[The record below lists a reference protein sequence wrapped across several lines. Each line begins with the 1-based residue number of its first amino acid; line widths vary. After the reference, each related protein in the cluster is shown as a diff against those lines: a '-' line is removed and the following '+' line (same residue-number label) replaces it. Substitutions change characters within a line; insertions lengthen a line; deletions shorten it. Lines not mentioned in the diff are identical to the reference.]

1 MLLNFQSSELFVWV
15 LFLHKS
21 VKKTIQNRHLFAH
34 ITGES
39 KMAEAWHG
47 LVAPHLLQP
56 FPFLFSGVWLSVSPC
71 LPIFSAVFSAGRF
84 IDKPASVVLGTC
96 ISEWRVSLLIF
107 LTEGPMDGLWLIH
120 MGPSVWF
127 ISQSSGQLH
136 DLQQIDPNGLDPLLV
151 SDPTPPLGGWW
162 VCRGWVGRGLVH
174 RILGTEQ
181 DY

>member
-1 MLLNFQSSELFVWV
+1 MELFVWV

-21 VKKTIQNRHLFAH
+21 VKKTIQNRCLFAH

-39 KMAEAWHG
+39 KMAGAWHG
-47 LVAPHLLQP
+47 LGAPHSLQP
-56 FPFLFSGVWLSVSPC
+56 FPFLFSGVSLPVSPC

-96 ISEWRVSLLIF
+96 ITEWRVSFLII
-107 LTEGPMDGLWLIH
+107 LSEGPKGGLWLIH
-120 MGPSVWF
+120 MGPCVWF

-136 DLQQIDPNGLDPLLV
+136 GLQQIDPNGLDPLFV

-162 VCRGWVGRGLVH
+162 VCRGGVGKGLVH
-174 RILGTEQ
+174 RILGIEQ